1 MGADYVA
8 AARKRSHQ
16 WCVSLTPNNPIIR
29 RDPPSSSYN
38 TLPTPPPQPGMAVKR
53 SQHTLYTLDYKSVC
67 LWKTL
72 IANFNFGAAV
82 AAENKEKIKGWRFYH
97 CCFYCQPISC
107 RAAVAWENGK
117 PLVVE
122 TVEVNPPST
131 GEVRIKMVAAGVCH
145 SDLTYFNGGYAN
157 AVFPCIIGHEGAG
170 IVESIGEGV
179 TSVKPGN

>member
-1 MGADYVA
+1 MSSKNPD
-8 AARKRSHQ
+8 RKLRLWS
-16 WCVSLTPNNPIIR
+16 C
-29 RDPPSSSYN
+29 SSS
-38 TLPTPPPQPGMAVKR
+38 R
-53 SQHTLYTLDYKSVC
+53 D
-67 LWKTL
+67 
-72 IANFNFGAAV
+72 
-82 AAENKEKIKGWRFYH
+82 KEKIKGWRFYN
-97 CCFYCQPISC
+97 CCFYCQPISY

>member
-1 MGADYVA
+1 M
-8 AARKRSHQ
+8 
-16 WCVSLTPNNPIIR
+16 
-29 RDPPSSSYN
+29 SSSYN
-38 TLPTPPPQPGMAVKR
+38 TLPTHLPPPPHRGWPLEEANIPCTCLP
-53 SQHTLYTLDYKSVC
+53 SILYLYVFKNPDRKLR
-67 LWKTL
+67 LWSCSSSRN
-72 IANFNFGAAV
+72 I
-82 AAENKEKIKGWRFYH
+82 EKMKGWHFYH

-145 SDLTYFNGGYAN
+145 SDLTYFNGGYVN

-170 IVESIGEGV
+170 IVESIGGRV